1 MRYSLK
7 LRDFLKGA
15 LLAIITPVLY
25 VIQDSIQRGELTL
38 NWKNI
43 IMTAIGGFVAY
54 LIKNFFTDEVK
65 VAQKII
71 EKHEEKQAEKVS
83 DAKEIVKEAEKTEG
97 DDGSKPPEEER
108 PDKP

>member
-7 LRDFLKGA
+7 LRDFLKAA
-15 LLAIITPVLY
+15 LIAIITPVLY
-25 VIQDSIQRGELTL
+25 VVQDSLSKGELTFHW
-38 NWKNI
+38 NEI
-43 IMTAIGGFVAY
+43 AVAAISGFIAY

-83 DAKEIVKEAEKTEG
+83 DAKEIVKEAERTEG
-97 DDGSKPPEEER
+97 EDGSKPPEEER